1 MFELMLTKMTQTLPC
16 QTFPG
21 GIEIEHWLNLINNL
35 TTLRLWQLKIL
46 LSEGSMN
53 FKKAFLEDIQT
64 L

>member
-1 MFELMLTKMTQTLPC
+1 MTQTLPC

-64 L
+64 I